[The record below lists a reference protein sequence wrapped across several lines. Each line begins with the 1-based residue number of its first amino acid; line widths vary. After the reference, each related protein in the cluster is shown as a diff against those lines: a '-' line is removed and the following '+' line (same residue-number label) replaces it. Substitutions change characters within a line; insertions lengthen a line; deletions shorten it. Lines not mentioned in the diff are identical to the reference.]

1 MRQLTQAGANVKVI
15 LTADACNFITPLTLA
30 TLSKNPVYTQYFDAE
45 TGVWSNHVELGL
57 WADYMLIAPAS
68 ANTLAKLANGLC
80 DNLLS
85 AVYLSAKCPVY
96 YAPAMDLDMWKHES
110 TQENISKLK
119 TYGNLLIPPGTG
131 ELASG
136 LFGEG
141 RMAEPEEIVRFLT
154 MEIRK
159 TLPLLGKNVMVTAG
173 PTYEAIDPVR
183 FIGNHSS
190 GKMGFAIAE
199 EMYNLGATVTLITG
213 PTALSTIK
221 GIARIDVVSAEDM
234 LTACTAHFAAS
245 NVTVMSAAVADYTP
259 IDVSLRKI
267 KKEEDLFDISL
278 KKTTDILATLGAIKA
293 NQQLLVGFA
302 LETDDEET
310 HAREKL
316 RRKNLDLIILNSLN
330 DKGAGFKSET
340 NKITIFSKTFEKKV
354 FNTKLKTAV
363 ARDICREIIAL
374 LGVVEKS

>member
-1 MRQLTQAGANVKVI
+1 
-15 LTADACNFITPLTLA
+15 
-30 TLSKNPVYTQYFDAE
+30 
-45 TGVWSNHVELGL
+45 
-57 WADYMLIAPAS
+57 
-68 ANTLAKLANGLC
+68 
-80 DNLLS
+80 
-85 AVYLSAKCPVY
+85 
-96 YAPAMDLDMWKHES
+96 
-110 TQENISKLK
+110 
-119 TYGNLLIPPGTG
+119 
-131 ELASG
+131 
-136 LFGEG
+136 
-141 RMAEPEEIVRFLT
+141 
-154 MEIRK
+154 
-159 TLPLLGKNVMVTAG
+159 
-173 PTYEAIDPVR
+173 
-183 FIGNHSS
+183 
-190 GKMGFAIAE
+190 
-199 EMYNLGATVTLITG
+199 
-213 PTALSTIK
+213 
-221 GIARIDVVSAEDM
+221 M